1 MAPGAE
7 ELVPGGQL
15 LHADTS
21 EAPELL
27 LKVAGGQAVQAA
39 REAAAVELPYVPEGH
54 GTHCAAPGV
63 SL

>member
-1 MAPGAE
+1 M
-7 ELVPGGQL
+7 PGGQL